1 VVADV
6 EPDVADA
13 VEEQEITG
21 LQRPAGDPAPA
32 VELRVRVVRER
43 DAEVRVDV
51 ARKARAVEPARAD
64 TAPHVRDAE
73 KPAGVPDD
81 ARPLASEWAR
91 VTVNDPVAM
100 HPVAVIDGGGGQG
113 CVRADAGGEDEQ
125 GQEEACATRQE
136 TSFGYGGAQRS
147 GEAPRS
153 AVGRRMSAGAGK
165 P

>member
-73 KPAGVPDD
+73 KPAGGPAD
-81 ARPLASEWAR
+81 APPLATGRAHGLAKHPASR
-91 VTVNDPVAM
+91 DPA
-100 HPVAVIDGGGGQG
+100 A
-113 CVRADAGGEDEQ
+113 
-125 GQEEACATRQE
+125 
-136 TSFGYGGAQRS
+136 
-147 GEAPRS
+147 
-153 AVGRRMSAGAGK
+153 
-165 P
+165 